1 MRKEP
6 ISVMT
11 ERFIDLY
18 TDSLN
23 KKGVNLGLGFTDFTK
38 RFTDSKMDS
47 LNYRLVNLKLLLTE
61 KIH

>member
-1 MRKEP
+1 
-6 ISVMT
+6 MT